1 MSDITPIQNNK
12 SHIAIVIVE
21 PQGPLNVGAIARV
34 MKNMG
39 LCRLV
44 LVNPQ
49 CDCFG
54 EAAQRMAV
62 HAKDILAQATVVD
75 SLAIAL
81 TDCQRVI
88 ATTARERTLQS
99 PLETPRQALPWLL
112 SPQGSSALVFG
123 REDNGLSNEELNQ
136 AHRFVRIP
144 VDPSYTALNLSQA
157 VAVCAYE
164 LHQASLEFSP
174 PFTDLAGENTMAPA
188 IATAPEDRPL
198 ASIASLEGYYQHL
211 EKTLLD
217 IQVLYPHTAAA
228 RMAKLKRIYQRSG
241 LSEDE
246 VALLRGML
254 GQVDWLSQQ
263 LAVRVSQPQQ
273 SAEEW

>member
-1 MSDITPIQNNK
+1 MTGITSINRDK
-12 SHIAIVIVE
+12 SNLSIVIVE
-21 PQGPLNVGAIARV
+21 PQGALNVGAIARV

-39 LCRLV
+39 LFQLV

-49 CDCFG
+49 CDCLG
-54 EAAQRMAV
+54 EEAQRMAV
-62 HAKDILAQATVVD
+62 HAKDILAQAKLVD
-75 SLAIAL
+75 SLAVAL
-81 TDCQRVI
+81 APCQRVI
-88 ATTARERTLQS
+88 ATTARERTLRS

-112 SPQGSSALVFG
+112 APNLSSALVFG

-136 AHRFVRIP
+136 AHRFVKIP
-144 VDPSYTALNLSQA
+144 VDPGYTALNLAQA

-164 LHQASLEFSP
+164 LHQASL
-174 PFTDLAGENTMAPA
+174 AP
-188 IATAPEDRPL
+188 IPL
-198 ASIASLEGYYQHL
+198 AAPPQEAVIPTAIDEEVSLASVASLEGYYQHL

-228 RMAKLKRIYQRSG
+228 RMAKLKRVYQRSG

-246 VALLRGML
+246 VALLRGIL

-263 LAVRVSQPQQ
+263 LADQSSHCHQP
-273 SAEEW
+273 SGEL

>member
-1 MSDITPIQNNK
+1 MDDKGGLS
-12 SHIAIVIVE
+12 IVIVE
-21 PQGPLNVGAIARV
+21 PQGALNVGAIARV

-39 LCRLV
+39 LSQLV

-49 CDCFG
+49 CDWCG
-54 EAAQRMAV
+54 ETAQRMAV
-62 HAKDILAQATVVD
+62 HAKDVLSQAKVVD

-81 TDCQRVI
+81 AHCQRVI

-112 SPQGSSALVFG
+112 APNVSSALVFG
-123 REDNGLSNEELNQ
+123 REDKGLSNEELNY
-136 AHRFVRIP
+136 AHRFVKIP
-144 VDPSYTALNLSQA
+144 VDPGYPSLNLSQA

-164 LHQASLEFSP
+164 LHQSTVDPTLP
-174 PFTDLAGENTMAPA
+174 
-188 IATAPEDRPL
+188 ATAPPSIAPPDHPL
-198 ASIASLEGYYQHL
+198 ASAASLEGYYHHL

-217 IQVLYPHTAAA
+217 IQVLYPHTATA

-246 VALLRGML
+246 VALLRGIL

-263 LAVRVSQPQQ
+263 LTPQSSQDQQ
-273 SAEEW
+273 SSGES

>member
-1 MSDITPIQNNK
+1 MSDTTQIRKVSKVNRDRSNL
-12 SHIAIVIVE
+12 SIVIVE
-21 PQGPLNVGAIARV
+21 PQGSRNVGAIARV

-39 LCRLV
+39 LSQLV

-49 CDCFG
+49 CECFG
-54 EAAQRMAV
+54 EEAQRMAV
-62 HAKDILAQATVVD
+62 HAKDILAQAKVVD

-81 TDCQRVI
+81 APCQRVI

-112 SPQGSSALVFG
+112 APDVPSALVFG

-136 AHRFVRIP
+136 AHRFVKIP
-144 VDPSYTALNLSQA
+144 VDPGYSALNLAQA

-164 LHQASLEFSP
+164 LYQASLDPSP
-174 PFTDLAGENTMAPA
+174 PVALPPAEMAIDGDA
-188 IATAPEDRPL
+188 L
-198 ASIASLEGYYQHL
+198 ASVASLDSYYQHL

-217 IQVLYPHTAAA
+217 IQVLYPHTAPA
-228 RMAKLKRIYQRSG
+228 RMAKLKRIYQRSV
-241 LSEDE
+241 LREDE
-246 VALLRGML
+246 VALLRGIL

-263 LAVRVSQPQQ
+263 LAAQNSQPQQ
-273 SAEEW
+273 PSGEL

>member
-1 MSDITPIQNNK
+1 MFDTT
-12 SHIAIVIVE
+12 HINRYKKNPAIVVVE
-21 PQGPLNVGAIARV
+21 PQGSLNVGAIARV

-39 LCRLV
+39 FGQLV

-54 EAAQRMAV
+54 EEAQRMAV
-62 HAKDILAQATVVD
+62 HAKDILAQAKVVD

-81 TDCQRVI
+81 ANCQRVI
-88 ATTARERTLQS
+88 ATTAQERTLQS

-112 SPQGSSALVFG
+112 APNVPSALVFG
-123 REDNGLSNEELNQ
+123 REDHGLSNEELNQ
-136 AHRFVRIP
+136 AHRFVKIP
-144 VDPSYTALNLSQA
+144 VDPQYPSLNLSQA

-164 LHQASLEFSP
+164 LHQASLAPSP
-174 PFTDLAGENTMAPA
+174 PVFSSPEAVNLT
-188 IATAPEDRPL
+188 ATKQRPL
-198 ASIASLEGYYQHL
+198 ASAASLAGYYQHL

-228 RMAKLKRIYQRSG
+228 RMAKLRRIYQRSG
-241 LSEDE
+241 LREDE
-246 VALLRGML
+246 VALLRGIL

-263 LAVRVSQPQQ
+263 LAAQQ
-273 SAEEW
+273 SQCQQPSREL

>member
-1 MSDITPIQNNK
+1 MSDTTHTNNCK
-12 SHIAIVIVE
+12 NHLSIVIVE
-21 PQGPLNVGAIARV
+21 PQGALNVGAIARV

-39 LCRLV
+39 LFRLV

-49 CDCFG
+49 CDYLG
-54 EAAQRMAV
+54 EEAQRMAV
-62 HAKDILAQATVVD
+62 HAKDILAQAKLVD
-75 SLAIAL
+75 SLATAL
-81 TDCQRVI
+81 APCQRII
-88 ATTARERTLQS
+88 ATTARERTLRS

-112 SPQGSSALVFG
+112 APNLPSALVFG
-123 REDNGLSNEELNQ
+123 REDSGLSNEELNH
-136 AHRFVRIP
+136 AHRFVKIP
-144 VDPSYTALNLSQA
+144 VDPGYSALNLAQA

-164 LHQASLEFSP
+164 LHQASLAPVP
-174 PFTDLAGENTMAPA
+174 PVSAPQEA
-188 IATAPEDRPL
+188 VMPPVPDQVMPL
-198 ASIASLEGYYQHL
+198 ADAASLDRYYQHL

-246 VALLRGML
+246 LALLRGIL

-263 LAVRVSQPQQ
+263 LAAQNSHCHQP
-273 SAEEW
+273 SGEL